1 MLSYNKM
8 STPKR
13 PRSVA
18 PNTNLPPSK
27 KQKMM
32 VSNAMNK
39 LANNFAKFVNIPSNQ
54 YNLGTITSVSEP
66 ALGLRLSRKLV
77 DDFKRI
83 YSKSF
88 ENQIEHVGS
97 VQFMVKNVRG
107 YVKFNKPTVSTN
119 RSFTKVAPRTNELN
133 SYIMYHTHPIPRDDP
148 DNTFTLPS
156 FDDFSVY
163 INFYPY
169 IQANIILERNGY
181 YVIDLIE
188 NDQFK
193 KPSLSDVKN
202 YWTNEIMTSGKFINF
217 SRVYRGIYFYS
228 ANPGSWQQTIN
239 GFVNSSMMSKFGI
252 SVKYYKY
259 SELAPITLLDKT
271 QIMLP

>member
-1 MLSYNKM
+1 M
-8 STPKR
+8 STLKR
-13 PRSVA
+13 LRSVA
-18 PNTNLPPSK
+18 TNTNLPPAK
-27 KQKMM
+27 TQKMM
-32 VSNAMNK
+32 VNNAMNT
-39 LANNFAKFVNIPSNQ
+39 LAKNFAKILNIPSNQ
-54 YNLGTITSVSEP
+54 YNLGTITNVSEP

-107 YVKFNKPTVSTN
+107 YVKFNNPTVSTN
-119 RSFTKVAPRTNELN
+119 YSFTKVTPRISELN
-133 SYIMYHTHPIPRDDP
+133 SYIMYHSHPIPRDDP
-148 DNTFTLPS
+148 ANTFTIPS
-156 FDDFSVY
+156 FDDFAVY

-169 IQANIILERNGY
+169 VQVNIILERNGY

-188 NDQFK
+188 TNQFK
-193 KPSLSDVKN
+193 KPSLSDVKKF
-202 YWTNEIMTSGKFINF
+202 WVNEIMRSGKFVNF
-217 SRVYRGIYFYS
+217 SRLYRDIYFFVVD
-228 ANPGSWQQTIN
+228 PDSWQRTIN

-259 SELAPITLLDKT
+259 SELAPITLLDKS